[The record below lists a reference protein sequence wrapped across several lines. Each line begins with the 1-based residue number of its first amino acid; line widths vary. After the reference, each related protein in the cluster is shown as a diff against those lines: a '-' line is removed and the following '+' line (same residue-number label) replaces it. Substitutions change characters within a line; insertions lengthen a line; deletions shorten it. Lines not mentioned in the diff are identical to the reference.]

1 MNNELAA
8 SLTDVL
14 LFVVTLLLTLR
25 LRGPWPQQAWR
36 WLFVILCGSALLGA
50 LYHGFSSL
58 RIPAVW
64 AVVSALSLGT
74 AGALAI
80 AALAQCRPDLRWP
93 RPAAPYVLTA
103 ALTGGALLS
112 PLPFYYVSG
121 VGGLSVVATAL
132 AIRPSQERVAR
143 NRIYAAIAVTFV
155 GLVLQATS
163 PGDGLLCGNA
173 LFHYFQTGANV
184 LFWWAAR
191 SPRHA

>member
-1 MNNELAA
+1 
-8 SLTDVL
+8 
-14 LFVVTLLLTLR
+14 
-25 LRGPWPQQAWR
+25 
-36 WLFVILCGSALLGA
+36 
-50 LYHGFSSL
+50 
-58 RIPAVW
+58 
-64 AVVSALSLGT
+64 
-74 AGALAI
+74 
-80 AALAQCRPDLRWP
+80 
-93 RPAAPYVLTA
+93 VLTA

-112 PLPFYYVSG
+112 PLPFYYVAG

-132 AIRPSQERVAR
+132 AIRPSQERAAR